1 MLRGIESTSMPL
13 ATSLLDEAMR
23 EIRHGRGSS
32 ARRISGAPKRF
43 PDGARLWADEV
54 VVKKDE
60 KGRAVS

>member
-13 ATSLLDEAMR
+13 ATNLLDEAMR
-23 EIRHGRGSS
+23 EVRHGRGSS

-43 PDGARLWADEV
+43 PDGARLWVGEV
-54 VVKKDE
+54 VEKDE